1 MGLPSLSLFQ
11 SRVTSGVNTALAG
24 LSLLAAGEPAV
35 SANQITYT
43 FTVAGCQNA
52 IPACTVVD
60 FGAKHYDLPLTSKLT
75 FTYVANTSNI
85 VSWSVGANHGFE
97 LLGGVASVVLIDGS
111 GAVIQQGTFAASNNF
126 FVSVDNIGAGVGLG
140 TQGALPTSSAF
151 PGQVIYPLGIFGGAG
166 LLMYDLSAA
175 FGPISSAASA
185 CPGFTGNLSQACGV
199 AFGLSLTDGRTFD
212 ISTVFPA
219 TASFRASAAGPVPE
233 PPVLEVR

>member
-1 MGLPSLSLFQ
+1 MGLPPLSLFQ
-11 SRVTSGVNTALAG
+11 SRVTSGVNTAVAG
-24 LSLLAAGEPAV
+24 LLLLAAVAPAA
-35 SANQITYT
+35 SASAITYT
-43 FTVAGCQNA
+43 FTVAGCQGT

-60 FGAKHYDLPLTSKLT
+60 FGAKHYDLPLTYKLT
-75 FTYVANTSNI
+75 FTYLADTSNI

-97 LLGGVASVVLIDGS
+97 LLGGVASVVLTDGS
-111 GAVIQQGTFAASNNF
+111 GAVIQQGTFDASNHF

-151 PGQVIYPLGIFGGAG
+151 PGQVAYPVGIFGGVG
-166 LLMYDLSAA
+166 LSTYDLSTV

-185 CPGFTGNLSQACGV
+185 CPGFTGNLSQICGL
-199 AFGLSLTDGRTFD
+199 AIGLPLTDGRTFD

-219 TASFRASAAGPVPE
+219 TGSFRTSTGRVPE